1 MSDKSNGP
9 IHEHEGFFERIL
21 HPHKKD
27 DNKEKEP
34 EHEHEHE
41 HDAKDP
47 NAPKKESEMDKF
59 KDYIHED
66 EEIEQEGGTYS
77 NLM

>member
-1 MSDKSNGP
+1 MSDESNGP
-9 IHEHEGFFERIL
+9 THEHEGFFERML

-27 DNKEKEP
+27 ENEEKEP
-34 EHEHEHE
+34 EHEYE
-41 HDAKDP
+41 HDAKDL
-47 NAPKKESEMDKF
+47 NSSKKKESEMDKF

-66 EEIEQEGGTYS
+66 EEIEQEGGTYG